1 MHTGRQASGHGSG
14 WIRTLH
20 GRRRPPPFEGMKD
33 RETGK
38 GRRSGRPGGR
48 KGRMGGA
55 AENHHRTRP
64 RLKWAVPA
72 GGLCLGGK
80 NSCYGDPYR
89 GQRRGFFPFRE
100 KEFLYAPQR
109 LPYGKSGNSGRHG
122 KKMKKRAMI
131 GRHRFGRGDPQEERV
146 AGARLFPSFLG
157 GRRRLQRVCSG
168 VQYGG
173 RHDGKREAGH
183 SPGGP
188 LHRPTTRYGR
198 LRFAGRIRGSASGET
213 GFRIG

>member
-80 NSCYGDPYR
+80 NSCYGEPYR
-89 GQRRGFFPFRE
+89 GQRRGYFALRE
-100 KEFLYAPQR
+100 KEFLYVPQR

-122 KKMKKRAMI
+122 KKMKEESDDRAAPI
-131 GRHRFGRGDPQEERV
+131 WKGRSAGRESGRRAAVP
-146 AGARLFPSFLG
+146 FFLG
-157 GRRRLQRVCSG
+157 GPTALTKSVLRG
-168 VQYGG
+168 AIW
-173 RHDGKREAGH
+173 REA
-183 SPGGP
+183 
-188 LHRPTTRYGR
+188 
-198 LRFAGRIRGSASGET
+198 
-213 GFRIG
+213 